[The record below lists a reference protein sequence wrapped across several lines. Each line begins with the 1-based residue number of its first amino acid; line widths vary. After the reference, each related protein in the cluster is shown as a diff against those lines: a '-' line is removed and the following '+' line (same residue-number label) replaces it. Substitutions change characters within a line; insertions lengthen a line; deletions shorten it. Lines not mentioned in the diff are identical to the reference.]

1 MRITKQIAEDIVDK
15 LLAKLTDHQKEID
28 KELGDILREES
39 MKLVPEEVI
48 ELFSKSPKYFKTTS
62 SGYLTFL
69 GRTIYAYGSK
79 SFISAGESNLSV
91 EDPKIASKIE
101 ALENERID
109 LEKKIKSL
117 RQEFT
122 ATIIKLGTTNKII
135 EHFPEAVPF
144 LPEESLVP
152 AINLTDTRNKLKEI
166 L

>member
-1 MRITKQIAEDIVDK
+1 MRITKTIAEEVADK
-15 LLAKLTDHQKEID
+15 LVSKLTDRQKEID
-28 KELGDILREES
+28 KELGIILFDEN
-39 MKLVPEEVI
+39 MKRIPKEVA
-48 ELFSKSPKYFKTTS
+48 ELYTKSPKYFHKTK

-69 GRTIYAYGSK
+69 GRNIYVYAEK
-79 SFISAGESNLSV
+79 EFIDTERSIAV
-91 EDPKIASKIE
+91 TDPKIVSKLE
-101 ALENERID
+101 SLENERIE
-109 LEKKIKSL
+109 LKKRIKSL

-122 ATIIKLGTTNKII
+122 ATIIKLGSTNKII

>member
-15 LLAKLTDHQKEID
+15 LVKKLTDRQKEID
-28 KELGDILREES
+28 KELGVILFDEN
-39 MKLVPEEVI
+39 MKRIPKEVA
-48 ELFSKSPKYFKTTS
+48 ELYSKSPKYFNKTT

-69 GRTIYAYGSK
+69 GRNIYVYAEK
-79 SFISAGESNLSV
+79 EFINTERSIV
-91 EDPKIASKIE
+91 VTDPKIVSKLE
-101 ALENERID
+101 SLENERIE
-109 LEKKIKSL
+109 LKKKIKSL
-117 RQEFT
+117 HQEFT
-122 ATIIKLGTTNKII
+122 ATIIKLGSTNKII